1 MSKVHMWELYNR
13 NELNNMFEIILN
25 SLEKKNIFVINNQ
38 VFYNEF
44 VKFFVKNLNNYKNL

>member
-44 VKFFVKNLNNYKNL
+44 VKFFVKNLNDYKNL

>member
-1 MSKVHMWELYNR
+1 MSKVDIWELYNR
-13 NELNNMFEIILN
+13 NELNNMFKIILN
-25 SLEKKNIFVINNQ
+25 NLEKKNIFVINNQ

>member
-25 SLEKKNIFVINNQ
+25 NLEKKNIFVINNQ

-44 VKFFVKNLNNYKNL
+44 VKFFVKNLNDYKNL